1 MLLAID
7 TSTRWIGL
15 ALYEEYQVLGE
26 FVWETHNFHTVELAP
41 AIQQLL
47 QRCKKNPKDIEVIG
61 VALGPGSFTSLR
73 IGLAAAKGMALGLRI
88 PLVGIPSLD
97 ATAYAVPLDERPLL
111 AILAAGRGR
120 LAYARYEAK
129 EERWQQASD
138 IQVKT
143 AEELASEIG
152 EPTLVCG
159 ELGGQE
165 RQVISRKWK
174 NAILCSPAKSMRRPT
189 YLAEMAWKRWKAD
202 DVDDPAALAP
212 IYLHLNGSREP

>member
-15 ALYEEYQVLGE
+15 ALYEEFQVLGE

-47 QRCKKNPKDIEVIG
+47 QKCKKNPKDIEVIG
-61 VALGPGSFTSLR
+61 TALGPGSFTSLR
-73 IGLAAAKGMALGLRI
+73 IGLAAAKGMALGLKI

-97 ATAYAVPLDERPLL
+97 VTAYAVPLDERPLL
-111 AILAAGRGR
+111 AVLAAGRGR
-120 LAYARYEAK
+120 LAYARYEVK
-129 EERWQQASD
+129 EEKWQQASD

-143 AEELASEIG
+143 AEDLAADIS

-159 ELGGQE
+159 ELGSEE
-165 RQVISRKWK
+165 RQTVSRKWK
-174 NAILCSPAKSMRRPT
+174 NAILLSPAKAMRRPAN
-189 YLAEMAWKRWKAD
+189 LAEMAWKRWKAD
-202 DVDDPAALAP
+202 DVDEAASLAP